1 MATYDVDY
9 KKEAIIFKKMKDAA
23 LEKWN
28 KTKKEER
35 TQTKSALEELWA
47 EKPLKDNFD
56 NGFGF
61 TIRVHFINVHK
72 EKFREISKDRLS
84 LYYYLLSVLNF
95 RKERLFWEFINN
107 REVVCMSFFS
117 RRPPQEDRHY
127 INKFSEKDVYEI
139 EIFSRGREDFYY
151 YKFGYF
157 GFTYIDRREA
167 LKMLFL
173 RETSH
178 SFLQVSIFLERE
190 DFQSDFIDMYMPPH
204 LSYPFVSIVCAFLC
218 H

>member
-1 MATYDVDY
+1 
-9 KKEAIIFKKMKDAA
+9 MKDAA

-35 TQTKSALEELWA
+35 TQTKSELEELWV
-47 EKPLKDNFD
+47 EKPVDFYSD
-56 NGFGF
+56 CGFGF

-95 RKERLFWEFINN
+95 RKERIFWEFVNN
-107 REVVCMSFFS
+107 REVVCMSFWSERPQQERRHCLNFFS
-117 RRPPQEDRHY
+117 
-127 INKFSEKDVYEI
+127 KKDVYEI
-139 EIFSRGREDFYY
+139 EILSRGPEDYY
-151 YKFGYF
+151 YYLSESAVI
-157 GFTYIDRREA
+157 YIDRREG

-173 RETSH
+173 QETSH
-178 SFLQVSIFLERE
+178 CYSRVTRFLHAENTDSIRVIGSLPSELC
-190 DFQSDFIDMYMPPH
+190 H
-204 LSYPFVSIVCAFLC
+204 PFASIVWGFLC